1 MKKEERRFI
10 NGCFYLWML
19 CVVIKE
25 TYSIHFQK
33 SKYSAGYAGS
43 RCLPN
48 ETIFEIH
55 DFSEAVQCSKVCF
68 LSTECRSV
76 FYHPDD
82 HKCIGCS
89 VSLGS
94 CDVNLMAYP
103 GSLAF
108 DFDDT
113 IYTDC
118 KDIMLFMPSPR
129 SGIYDITL
137 QKSQTKLK
145 VYRDM
150 ETDGGGWTV
159 FQNRF
164 RGSVDFYRNFNDYE
178 YGFGDLDDEFWL
190 GLKYVQEMTSLTQEC
205 NDTLNNNGK

>member
-55 DFSEAVQCSKVCF
+55 DLSEAVQCSKVCF

-113 IYTDC
+113 IYSTVLLIVFC
-118 KDIMLFMPSPR
+118 IFSFK
-129 SGIYDITL
+129 IT
-137 QKSQTKLK
+137 T
-145 VYRDM
+145 YIF
-150 ETDGGGWTV
+150 TFNV
-159 FQNRF
+159 FQLH
-164 RGSVDFYRNFNDYE
+164 VII
-178 YGFGDLDDEFWL
+178 
-190 GLKYVQEMTSLTQEC
+190 
-205 NDTLNNNGK
+205 